1 MATSLRTTIDDAR
14 ASAVPSSATMPQRK
28 VVLALARIEA
38 KQMLRHPAFL
48 LTIAFGLLLT
58 RGAVGLGPDTDVAM
72 NLVWLFGGLII
83 GTLIGSVLTTNVAAL
98 RGRRDHVL
106 ELFGSL
112 PSPPE
117 ARTAGVLAGMV
128 IGLGGAS
135 LVLAAIAWPVLERI
149 SDTATEADLFLAVQY
164 PLSVLALGS
173 VGVAVA
179 RWIPSVLGG
188 PLVVIAHVFTGM
200 MWAVPWIAPTDS
212 DIGVAWHLAYLVAVI
227 VACSVAAFLR
237 DRRTIARWIVTACAF
252 ALAVIAAMQQT
263 PPGGY

>member
-1 MATSLRTTIDDAR
+1 MAAALRATIDEAR
-14 ASAVPSSATMPQRK
+14 ASSMPASAKVPRGP
-28 VVLALARIEA
+28 VVLALARNEA

-58 RGAVGLGPDTDVAM
+58 RGAVGLGPDTDPMM
-72 NLVWLFGGLII
+72 NLVWLAAGLAV
-83 GTLIGSVLTTNVAAL
+83 GSLIGAVLTANVAAL

-117 ARTAGVLAGMV
+117 ARTAGVLTGLV
-128 IGLGGAS
+128 IGLGGVS
-135 LVLAAIAWPVLERI
+135 LVVAAMAWMALEHVD
-149 SDTATEADLFLAVQY
+149 DTAAEADLFLAAQY
-164 PLSVLALGS
+164 PLSILALGAL
-173 VGVAVA
+173 GVAVA

-200 MWAVPWIAPTDS
+200 MWAVPWIALTDS
-212 DIGVAWHLAYLVAVI
+212 GIGVAWHLAYLVAVI
-227 VACSVAAFLR
+227 VSCSAAAFLR
-237 DRRTIARWIVTACAF
+237 DRRTVTRAAVLATMF
-252 ALAVIAAMQQT
+252 AVSVVAAVQQS